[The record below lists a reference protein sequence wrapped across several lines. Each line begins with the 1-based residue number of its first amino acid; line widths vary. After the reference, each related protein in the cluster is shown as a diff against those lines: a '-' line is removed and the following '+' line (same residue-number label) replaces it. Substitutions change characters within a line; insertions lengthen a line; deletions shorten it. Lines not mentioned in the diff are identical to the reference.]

1 MFSKKLTKSATS
13 LMKNKTFLYGVVAVS
28 IATLIGVISFQNM
41 QSMAVFAFSGLMG
54 YYFTKNIVASF
65 AVAVIV
71 TNVLLAGETA
81 YEAFSC
87 KKRKEG
93 FEDGEGEGESE
104 SQDGD
109 DEKSEEKKE
118 KKDTKGSDEEKQEVE
133 GNDCPN
139 GICVGDDEESF
150 DIRPKRIDGKEDDV
164 VIGKRVD
171 YASTLE
177 QAYDNLQNM
186 IGKGGI
192 ENLTKDTQKLIAQQ
206 KSLMGTLTN
215 IKPLI
220 ENAKETLNGVDMGNI
235 GNIMKSL
242 EGIKAIPK

>member
-1 MFSKKLTKSATS
+1 MFSKKLTKSAGS
-13 LMKNKTFLYGVVAVS
+13 LMKNKTFLYGVVAVT

-41 QSMAVFAFSGLMG
+41 QSLAVFAFSGLMG
-54 YYFTKNIVASF
+54 YYFTKNTVASF
-65 AVAVIV
+65 AIAVIV

-87 KKRKEG
+87 NKRKEG
-93 FEDGEGEGESE
+93 FEDGEGQDEGEEKEEGDKQEEKDTKSGESE
-104 SQDGD
+104 
-109 DEKSEEKKE
+109 
-118 KKDTKGSDEEKQEVE
+118 EVE